1 MGELAITQKQGIYR
15 PRYQVKTEKQTGSSR
30 SQGVAKA
37 PGFTIS
43 ETLRQLMTRVSQAE
57 SHSRESRR
65 TLQRGE
71 AALAEVQD
79 GLERMAELAR
89 SAAGEGEP
97 DRAALQA
104 ELERLLKEID
114 RIVGSASTG
123 DTQLFLDEGAGIED
137 GLETLLFAVT
147 GETADRQALVSPC
160 PTG

>member
-1 MGELAITQKQGIYR
+1 MGELAIRRNRGFTV

-79 GLERMAELAR
+79 GLERMSELAR
-89 SAAGEGEP
+89 SAAGDMNTPVDATVVGIV
-97 DRAALQA
+97 DDQD
-104 ELERLLKEID
+104 ID
-114 RIVGSASTG
+114 
-123 DTQLFLDEGAGIED
+123 AGVL
-137 GLETLLFAVT
+137 G
-147 GETADRQALVSPC
+147 
-160 PTG
+160 